1 MFSEVRS
8 SGQLIQGLLGCR
20 AESGLCLNNQDN
32 QNTLHVTNHF
42 RSWHVCLMTIGWC
55 FDSLTN
61 DNLNNNHVLA
71 THAPNYG
78 VHNTQVTLKTTEH
91 LDQVKI
97 FAEASSSHLHP
108 PRIVELW
115 CGVRNRWETAQW
127 DISPDPDT
135 ALSTPGTCSANTQWN
150 NFEQHTKIFLCS
162 APLNLAENKKNE
174 FKMIVV
180 HLFCCH

>member
-115 CGVRNRWETAQW
+115 CGVKRGTGEKQLSDTSVLIQTPRSQHPALAQRTRSE
-127 DISPDPDT
+127 II
-135 ALSTPGTCSANTQWN
+135 LSNTRKY
-150 NFEQHTKIFLCS
+150 FY
-162 APLNLAENKKNE
+162 APLP
-174 FKMIVV
+174 
-180 HLFCCH
+180 